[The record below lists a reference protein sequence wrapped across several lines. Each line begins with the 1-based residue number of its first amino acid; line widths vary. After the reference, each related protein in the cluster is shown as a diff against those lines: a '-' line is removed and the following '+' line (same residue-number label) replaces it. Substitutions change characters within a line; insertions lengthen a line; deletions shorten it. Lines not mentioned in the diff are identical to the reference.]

1 MVEKKET
8 LGRKSIDCHS
18 EMAEPQTD
26 IKECLAVIRYKYVWC
41 LANLSLSLHSMYEAK
56 TLLLLRKMGQSS
68 GKLQMKII

>member
-1 MVEKKET
+1 MVEKEET

-18 EMAEPQTD
+18 EMAEPQID
-26 IKECLAVIRYKYVWC
+26 IKECVAVIREKYIWC
-41 LANLSLSLHSMYEAK
+41 LANLCLSLQSMYEAK